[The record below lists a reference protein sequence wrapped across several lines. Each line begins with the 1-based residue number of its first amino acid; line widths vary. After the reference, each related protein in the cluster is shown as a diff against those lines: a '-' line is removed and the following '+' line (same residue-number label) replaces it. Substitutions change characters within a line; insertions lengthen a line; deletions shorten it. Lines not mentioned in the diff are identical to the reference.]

1 MTEKKSAPAQIETQM
16 LNGTAGAKDGAL
28 RVEIEYPVL
37 SGCANAAR
45 LNAFYRS
52 RPGRTRV
59 NKKYFINMLKEFERM
74 KVATNDWNDV
84 VYARESEK
92 VGFWRG
98 SFKNIRSFIFG
109 NQDVE
114 KKIDMAKTSQ
124 LVHMLDTIGTYSR
137 YAQNPLIRLE
147 IALQPI
153 CAYFFVPL
161 FAFANAGVT
170 LEGNI
175 DISLNSVMLGT
186 ILGLVVGKPD
196 RKSVV

>member
-1 MTEKKSAPAQIETQM
+1 
-16 LNGTAGAKDGAL
+16 
-28 RVEIEYPVL
+28 
-37 SGCANAAR
+37 
-45 LNAFYRS
+45 
-52 RPGRTRV
+52 
-59 NKKYFINMLKEFERM
+59 MLKEFERM

-153 CAYFFVPL
+153 CAYFFFL
-161 FAFANAGVT
+161 FLLLLMQV
-170 LEGNI
+170 
-175 DISLNSVMLGT
+175 
-186 ILGLVVGKPD
+186 
-196 RKSVV
+196 